1 VDGWVDSGWTVR
13 GGSGAQKPQLQPHQK
28 QCLTQAPPGGASRK
42 ADRPGEQGTLV
53 TPSISHFF
61 SLGWALRLNMRGPAR
76 RTVGFLSKSDSAK
89 DLMLTQTPSMSGRNG
104 MATRVGLR
112 ASVC

>member
-1 VDGWVDSGWTVR
+1 
-13 GGSGAQKPQLQPHQK
+13 
-28 QCLTQAPPGGASRK
+28 
-42 ADRPGEQGTLV
+42 LV